1 MTMWISEG
9 VLWLIVLMLALIWYD
24 VMKIRDKVEKT
35 EERLGYMI
43 KDIDKLTEKISDL
56 ERKLKK

>member
-1 MTMWISEG
+1 
-9 VLWLIVLMLALIWYD
+9 
-24 VMKIRDKVEKT
+24 MKIRDKVEKT